1 MHPISGGK
9 AESFLEVIFRRI
21 IKKIKMPQIV
31 PNGFGASIGVN
42 GFFVRAKTVF
52 GARFGAFLA
61 FGYYLDKD
69 FLMFFRYGFPDVF

>member
-1 MHPISGGK
+1 
-9 AESFLEVIFRRI
+9 
-21 IKKIKMPQIV
+21 MPQIV

-61 FGYYLDKD
+61 FGYYLDRD
-69 FLMFFRYGFPDVF
+69 FLMFFR